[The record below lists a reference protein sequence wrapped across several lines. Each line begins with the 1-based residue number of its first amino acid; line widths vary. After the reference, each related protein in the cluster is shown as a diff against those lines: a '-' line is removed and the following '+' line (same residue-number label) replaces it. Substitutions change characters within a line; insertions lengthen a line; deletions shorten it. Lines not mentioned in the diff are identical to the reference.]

1 VLFNHTPA
9 SASHSFDDENLTA
22 TTGLV
27 PIMALAQKAGLPAL
41 AEDRLTV
48 TTTGADKGANP
59 APKLATLVAGM
70 AAGADSI
77 DDMNIVRHGGMKHL
91 FDRVYAPSTLGS
103 FLRSFAFGHVR
114 QLDAI
119 SSRFL
124 TNLNAHTPLLPT
136 NQDSA
141 QASMIFVDVDDTV
154 IDVHSAS
161 KQGAGFGYQGSR
173 GLNALLATASTASS
187 GQIIVGQ
194 RLRKGSTS
202 SARGADKF
210 VSDALATTTRI
221 NSGTSVLVRAD
232 SAYYSSGVVKAAH
245 DGGAHVSITVRMDK
259 RVKAAIGMISDDSW
273 TGIEYPE
280 AIYDE
285 DSGAWIS
292 KAEVAEIP
300 FTAFTSKKK
309 ALQTTGRLVVRRIP
323 ELNETKR
330 AAGQDPL
337 FNLFRYHA
345 FFTTVDQ
352 DRFDTVAADHIHR
365 RHAIIEQIN
374 AELKNGALAH
384 MPSGVFNANAAWLAV
399 AAITHNLLRA
409 AAGVVG
415 GRMGKVRAQTL
426 RTRIISVPAR
436 IAHRAR
442 KLILHLPRAWPWA
455 TEFSRL
461 WQSALGPPRTVSI

>member
-1 VLFNHTPA
+1 MLFNHTPA

-436 IAHRAR
+436 IAHRDR

>member
-1 VLFNHTPA
+1 MLFNHTPA
-9 SASHSFDDENLTA
+9 SVSHSFDDANLTA

-27 PIMALAQKAGLPAL
+27 PIMGLAQKAGLPDL

-77 DDMNIVRHGGMKHL
+77 DDMNILRHGGMKHL

-136 NQDSA
+136 DRGNA
-141 QASMIFVDVDDTV
+141 QASMIVVDVDDTV

-173 GLNALLATASTASS
+173 GLNALLATASTVSS

-210 VSDALATTTRI
+210 VSDAVATTIRI
-221 NSGTSVLVRAD
+221 NSGASVLVRAD
-232 SAYYSSGVVKAAH
+232 SAYYSSSVTKAAR
-245 DGGAHVSITVRMDK
+245 DAGADVSITVRMDK
-259 RVKAAIGMISDDSW
+259 RVKAAIGAIGDDAW

-292 KAEVAEIP
+292 KAEVAEVP

-330 AAGQDPL
+330 MSGQDPL
-337 FNLFRYHA
+337 FDLFRYHA

-352 DRFDTVAADHIHR
+352 DRFDTVAADHMHR
-365 RHAIIEQIN
+365 KHAIIEQIN

-384 MPSGVFNANAAWLAV
+384 MPSGVFNANAAWV
-399 AAITHNLLRA
+399 TIAAITHNLLRA
-409 AAGVVG
+409 AAGLIG
-415 GRMGKVRAQTL
+415 GRMSKVRAPTL
-426 RTRIISVPAR
+426 RARIISIPAR

-442 KLILHLPRAWPWA
+442 KLILHLPTKWPWA
-455 TEFSRL
+455 EEFSRL
-461 WQSALGPPRTVSI
+461 WQAALSPPRTVLS

>member
-1 VLFNHTPA
+1 MLFNHTPA

-77 DDMNIVRHGGMKHL
+77 DDMNILRHGGMKHL

-273 TGIEYPE
+273 TGIECPE

-323 ELNETKR
+323 ELNETRR

-337 FNLFRYHA
+337 FDLFRYHA

-409 AAGVVG
+409 AAGDVG